1 MVDMS
6 FCMSCYDCHN
16 DTVAVLCEAVRVC
29 PTYILTLYCGLMLC
43 FNLKETVLVTIEM
56 RHKFNSE
63 ITLKNSVY
71 YNLKV

>member
-1 MVDMS
+1 MS

-43 FNLKETVLVTIEM
+43 FNLKEMVLVTIEM

>member
-1 MVDMS
+1 MDVI
-6 FCMSCYDCHN
+6 
-16 DTVAVLCEAVRVC
+16 VAVLCKVVRIC
-29 PTYILTLYCGLMLC
+29 LTYILTLYCGLMLC
-43 FNLKETVLVTIEM
+43 FNLKEMMLVTIEM

>member
-1 MVDMS
+1 MS

-29 PTYILTLYCGLMLC
+29 PTYILTLYYGLMLC
-43 FNLKETVLVTIEM
+43 FNLKEMVLVTIEM

>member
-1 MVDMS
+1 M

-16 DTVAVLCEAVRVC
+16 DIVTVLYKVVRIYM
-29 PTYILTLYCGLMLC
+29 TYILTVYCGLMLC
-43 FNLKETVLVTIEM
+43 FNLKEMMLVTIEM
-56 RHKFNSE
+56 RHEFNSE

>member
-1 MVDMS
+1 MS

-16 DTVAVLCEAVRVC
+16 DTVAVLREAVRVC

-43 FNLKETVLVTIEM
+43 FNLKEMVLVTIEM

>member
-1 MVDMS
+1 MS

-16 DTVAVLCEAVRVC
+16 DTVAVLCEVVCVC
-29 PTYILTLYCGLMLC
+29 PTYILTLYCDLMLC
-43 FNLKETVLVTIEM
+43 FNLKEMVLVTIEM

>member
-1 MVDMS
+1 MS

-16 DTVAVLCEAVRVC
+16 DTVAVLCEAVCVC

-43 FNLKETVLVTIEM
+43 FNLKEMVLVTIEM

>member
-1 MVDMS
+1 MS

-29 PTYILTLYCGLMLC
+29 PTYILTLYYGLMLC

>member
-1 MVDMS
+1 
-6 FCMSCYDCHN
+6 MSCYDCHN

-43 FNLKETVLVTIEM
+43 FNLKEMVLVTIEM

>member
-1 MVDMS
+1 
-6 FCMSCYDCHN
+6 
-16 DTVAVLCEAVRVC
+16 
-29 PTYILTLYCGLMLC
+29 MLC
-43 FNLKETVLVTIEM
+43 FNLKETMLVTIEM

>member
-1 MVDMS
+1 MS

-43 FNLKETVLVTIEM
+43 SNLKETVLVTIEM

>member
-1 MVDMS
+1 MS

-29 PTYILTLYCGLMLC
+29 PTYILMLYCGLMLC
-43 FNLKETVLVTIEM
+43 FNLKEMVLVTIEM